1 MCCSRMLRRPADKSN
16 RSSNFMLSIFRI
28 FFYTGYQRQFLMI
41 GALLL
46 GSLAENLSIATL
58 WPIISMATNNVQ
70 KSDKLVERIVTD
82 ILAYFNLPI
91 TLGTLLAFMIVM
103 MFAKFVLSMAGLV
116 FVGQEVANLS
126 TRLRLRLIDG
136 IMRARWSFF
145 TSQPT
150 GRFTAAISTDS
161 DRSATAFKQAG
172 LIFAKFVEI
181 LVYFVGALFIS
192 WQFSVAAVVLCV
204 FLWFAVSRY
213 MRMAKRA
220 GQGKTKYNQRLA
232 GAVTEVLTNIKALK
246 AMNRHGHIA
255 AVFDTDID
263 KLSRALRR
271 ENDSNAA
278 VVALQD
284 PLLAGFLVTGIYFGY
299 NYFDMPFEALVAT
312 IWLLRRIA
320 AKIGEIRAGMQGMF
334 IDSSAFWST
343 VALIK
348 ETEGEAEQMQ
358 KGSSLTLQNEA
369 RFADVSFAYP
379 SRDVMK
385 DINIAIEA
393 GKVTTIIGPSG
404 SGKTTIADLLVGL
417 HQPRSGQVLID
428 GASLKDADLKQWRNR
443 IGYIPQDNILF
454 NDTVAHNVTLG
465 DATIDNARIEAALK
479 LAGAWQFVSKLPAGL
494 DEVVGVRGNLLSGG
508 QRQRLSIARALIN
521 DPSLLILDEATSA
534 LDHETALEICGS
546 VRSLAGQRTILAITH
561 QSLWID
567 AADRIYEMEN
577 GSVTLAA
584 KHSS

>member
-1 MCCSRMLRRPADKSN
+1 
-16 RSSNFMLSIFRI
+16 
-28 FFYTGYQRQFLMI
+28 
-41 GALLL
+41 
-46 GSLAENLSIATL
+46 
-58 WPIISMATNNVQ
+58 
-70 KSDKLVERIVTD
+70 
-82 ILAYFNLPI
+82 
-91 TLGTLLAFMIVM
+91 MIVM
-103 MFAKFVLSMAGLV
+103 MFAKFVLSMAGMV

-136 IMRARWSFF
+136 IMKARWGFF

-150 GRFTAAISTDS
+150 GRFTAAVSTDS
-161 DRSATAFKQAG
+161 DRAATAFKQAG

-204 FLWFAVSRY
+204 LLWIAVSRY

-220 GQGKTKYNQRLA
+220 GRGKTKYNQRLA

-299 NYFDMPFEALVAT
+299 NYFGMPFEALVAT

-343 VALIK
+343 VALIE
-348 ETEGEAEQMQ
+348 ETEIEAEQMQ
-358 KGSSLTLQNEA
+358 KGSSMILQNEA

-428 GASLKDADLKQWRNR
+428 GMSLKDGDLRQWRNR

-454 NDTVAHNVTLG
+454 NDTVAQNVTLG
-465 DATIDNARIEAALK
+465 DATIDNSRIEAALK
-479 LAGAWQFVSKLPAGL
+479 LAGAWQFVSRLPAGL
-494 DEVVGVRGNLLSGG
+494 DEMVGVRGNLLSGG

-521 DPSLLILDEATSA
+521 DPNLLILDEATSA
-534 LDHETALEICGS
+534 LDHDTALEICDS

-577 GSVTLAA
+577 GSVTLAE

>member
-1 MCCSRMLRRPADKSN
+1 
-16 RSSNFMLSIFRI
+16 MLSIFRI
-28 FFYTGYQRQFLMI
+28 FFYTGYRRQLLMV

-82 ILAYFNLPI
+82 ILTYLHLPI
-91 TLGTLLAFMIVM
+91 TLGFLLAFMIVM
-103 MFAKFVLSMAGLV
+103 MFAKFVLSMAGMV

-136 IMRARWSFF
+136 IMKARWRFF

-181 LVYFVGALFIS
+181 LVYFIGALFIS
-192 WQFSVAAVVLCV
+192 WQFSIAAVILCV
-204 FLWFAVSRY
+204 LLWFAVSRY

-220 GQGKTKYNQRLA
+220 GRGKTKYNQRLA

-284 PLLAGFLVTGIYFGY
+284 PLLAGFLVAGIYFGY
-299 NYFDMPFEALVAT
+299 NYFGMPFEALVAT

-320 AKIGEIRAGMQGMF
+320 SKIGEIRAGMQGMF

-343 VALIK
+343 VALIE
-348 ETEGEAEQMQ
+348 ETETEAEQMQ
-358 KGSSLTLQNEA
+358 KGSSLTLQDDA

-428 GASLKDADLKQWRNR
+428 GISLKDADLQQWRNR

-479 LAGAWQFVSKLPAGL
+479 LAGAWQFVCKLPAGL
-494 DEVVGVRGNLLSGG
+494 DENVGVRGNLLSGG

-521 DPSLLILDEATSA
+521 DPNLLILDEATSA
-534 LDHETALEICGS
+534 LDHDTALEICGS

-561 QSLWID
+561 QALWID

-577 GSVTLAA
+577 GSVTLAE
-584 KHSS
+584 KHSA

>member
-1 MCCSRMLRRPADKSN
+1 MCCSRVLRRPADKSN
-16 RSSNFMLSIFRI
+16 RSSNLMPSIFRI
-28 FFYTGYQRQFLMI
+28 FFYTGYRRQFLMI

-58 WPIISMATNNVQ
+58 WPIISLATNNAQ

-91 TLGTLLAFMIVM
+91 TLGILLAFMIVM
-103 MFAKFVLSMAGLV
+103 MSAKFMLSMAGMV

-126 TRLRLRLIDG
+126 TRLRLRLIDAV
-136 IMRARWSFF
+136 MKARWGFF

-161 DRSATAFKQAG
+161 DRASTAFKQAG
-172 LIFAKFVEI
+172 LVFAKFVEI
-181 LVYFVGALFIS
+181 LVYFTGALFIS
-192 WQFSVAAVVLCV
+192 WQFSVAAIILCV
-204 FLWFAVSRY
+204 LLWVAVSRY

-220 GQGKTKYNQRLA
+220 GRGKTKYNQRLA

-246 AMNRHGHIA
+246 AMNRHSHIA

-271 ENDSNAA
+271 ENDSNAS
-278 VVALQD
+278 VVALQE

-299 NYFDMPFEALVAT
+299 NYFNMPFEALVAT

-320 AKIGEIRAGMQGMF
+320 AKIGEIRAGMQGIF
-334 IDSSAFWST
+334 VDSSAFWST
-343 VALIK
+343 VALIE

-358 KGSSLTLQNEA
+358 KGRSIALQDEA

-428 GASLKDADLKQWRNR
+428 GMSLKEADLQQWRNR

-454 NDTVAHNVTLG
+454 NDTVAYNITLG
-465 DATIDNARIEAALK
+465 DATIDKARIEAALK
-479 LAGAWQFVSKLPAGL
+479 LAGAWHFVSKLPAGL
-494 DEVVGVRGNLLSGG
+494 DEIVGVRGNLLSGG

-577 GSVTLAA
+577 GSVTLAG